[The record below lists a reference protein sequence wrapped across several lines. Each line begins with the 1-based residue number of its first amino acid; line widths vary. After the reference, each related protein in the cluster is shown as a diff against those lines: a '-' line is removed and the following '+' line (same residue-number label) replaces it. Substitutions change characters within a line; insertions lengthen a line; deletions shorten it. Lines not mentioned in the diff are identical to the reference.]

1 MQFCGNYEEKQK
13 GSALKNAPAFQG
25 SGQQHVPK
33 EERPVPPVLATG
45 TFWVEV
51 WPRIQQTVYLSEY
64 LLQSI
69 KPHQHKKVYTKS
81 L

>member
-45 TFWVEV
+45 TF
-51 WPRIQQTVYLSEY
+51 
-64 LLQSI
+64 
-69 KPHQHKKVYTKS
+69 
-81 L
+81 